1 MRETEPSS
9 ESPVINDRRNIL
21 QPQQEPEAS
30 INSPELRA
38 DKYEDVKRFLDAHP
52 NIVDEVIDLFEITPK
67 DPILNDNV
75 LSYLLNCKRYALRVA
90 RLLETIPP
98 H

>member
-9 ESPVINDRRNIL
+9 ESPAINDRRNISRS
-21 QPQQEPEAS
+21 QQEHEAS

-38 DKYEDVKRFLDAHP
+38 DRYEDVKRFLDAHP
-52 NIVDEVIDLFEITPK
+52 KLIDEAIDLFEINPK

-75 LSYLLNCKRYALRVA
+75 VSYLLNCKKFAFRAA
-90 RLLETIPP
+90 RLLDTIPP